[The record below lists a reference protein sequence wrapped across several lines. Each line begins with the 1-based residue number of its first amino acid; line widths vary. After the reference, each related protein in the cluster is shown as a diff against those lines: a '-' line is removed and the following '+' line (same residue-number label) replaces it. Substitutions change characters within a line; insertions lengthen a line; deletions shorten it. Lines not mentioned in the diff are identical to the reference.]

1 MMEANEMIGIL
12 RNRRILVTLLSIVL
26 ILGALGSSRVEAQQR
41 YSRHHQQRP
50 QHSRAKGAL
59 IGGAVGLIGGALL
72 GGGKGALIGA
82 GAGAGTGYLIQRRR
96 NHRRHRPYY
105 RRH

>member
-12 RNRRILVTLLSIVL
+12 RNRRILATLLSFIL
-26 ILGALGSSRVEAQQR
+26 ILGAFGSSRVDAQRR
-41 YSRHHQQRP
+41 YSRHHYQRH
-50 QHSRAKGAL
+50 QHSGAKGAL
-59 IGGAVGLIGGALL
+59 IGGAVGLVGGSLL

-96 NHRRHRPYY
+96 NHRHHRPYY